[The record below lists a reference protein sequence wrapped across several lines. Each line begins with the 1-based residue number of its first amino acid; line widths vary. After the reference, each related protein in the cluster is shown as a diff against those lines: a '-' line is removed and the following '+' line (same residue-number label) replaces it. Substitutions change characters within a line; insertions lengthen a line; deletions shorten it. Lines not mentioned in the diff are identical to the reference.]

1 MTRLLSLILIIPLF
15 LYCLSGNTLFNNS
28 YGVFIGCSPESMDE
42 FIDYEEIV
50 IDAFYYDNEQIAT
63 LHNKNVKVYSYLNIG
78 SIEDFRPYYNY
89 LKDMTL
95 DDYENWP
102 EEKWLDL
109 TNEKC
114 RNYIIDV
121 LAKDLSDKGI
131 DGFFLDN
138 LDNYYLY
145 NNDEVYNGLLN
156 IITRLN
162 KQYNLPLIANGGYE
176 FFNDSLNRNAD
187 ISSLVY
193 GVNHESVF
201 SKIDF
206 DNNELTVN
214 DKDDCDFLLSHIDRL
229 HKNGVNIYVIE
240 YTSNKKLRKK
250 MSRYFIKKGYSYY
263 ITDNIEL
270 N

>member
-1 MTRLLSLILIIPLF
+1 VIPFF
-15 LYCLSGNTLFNNS
+15 LYCLSSSTLVNTS
-28 YGVFIGCSPESMDE
+28 YGVFIGSSPETINE
-42 FIDYEEIV
+42 FIDFDEIV
-50 IDAFYYDNEQIAT
+50 IDAFYYDNDQIDT
-63 LHNKNVKVYSYLNIG
+63 LHKENVKVYSYLNIG
-78 SIEDFRPYYNY
+78 SIEDFRPYYDY
-89 LKDMTL
+89 FKDMTL

-109 TNEKC
+109 ANEKC

-121 LAKDLSDKGI
+121 LAKNLYDKGI

-145 NNDEVYNGLLN
+145 NNYEVYTGLLD

-176 FFNDSLNRNAD
+176 FFNDSLNKNMNV
-187 ISSLVY
+187 SNLVY
-193 GVNHESVF
+193 GVNHESIF

-206 DNNELTVN
+206 VNNDLIEN
-214 DKDDCDFLLSHIDRL
+214 DKEDCDFLLNHIDRL
-229 HKNGVNIYVIE
+229 NKNGVNIYVIE

-250 MSRYFIKKGYSYY
+250 LSRYYIKKGYSYY
-263 ITDNIEL
+263 VSDSIEL

>member
-1 MTRLLSLILIIPLF
+1 MTRLLSLILVIPCF
-15 LYCLSGNTLFNNS
+15 LYCISTSTLFNNS
-28 YGVFIGCSPESMDE
+28 YGVFIGSSPESLND
-42 FIDYEEIV
+42 FIDFDEIV
-50 IDAFYYDNEQIAT
+50 IDAFYYDNEQIST
-63 LHNKNVKVYSYLNIG
+63 LHRENVKVYSYLNIG

-89 LKDMTL
+89 FKDMTL

-109 TNEKC
+109 TNEEC
-114 RNYIIDV
+114 RNYIVDV
-121 LAKDLSDKGI
+121 LAKDLCNKGI

-138 LDNYYLY
+138 LDNYYVY
-145 NNDEVYNGLLN
+145 NNDEVYNALLD

-176 FFNDSLNRNAD
+176 FFNDSLDND
-187 ISSLVY
+187 IDVSNLVY
-193 GVNHESVF
+193 GVNHESIF

-206 DNNELTVN
+206 NNNELIEN
-214 DKDDCDFLLSHIDRL
+214 DKEDCDFLLNHIDRL
-229 HKNGVNIYVIE
+229 NENGVNVYIIE

-250 MSRYFIKKGYSYY
+250 ISRYYTKKGYSYY

-270 N
+270 D